1 MARARA
7 TARITGKGQV
17 QVPQV
22 VRQTIGADI
31 GDDLIF
37 VLTDEG
43 KVVVEV
49 LKRARLSELGG
60 SLPTGHPFVG
70 TDEEEAAVR
79 DRVASRTARGEEA

>member
-1 MARARA
+1 MTRA

-17 QVPQV
+17 QVPRV
-22 VRQTIGADI
+22 VRQSIGAEI

-37 VLTDEG
+37 VVTDEG

-60 SLPTGHPFVG
+60 SLPTGRPFAG
-70 TDEEEAAVR
+70 IEEEEAAVR
-79 DRVASRTARGEEA
+79 ERVARRTARGEGA

>member
-1 MARARA
+1 MTRV

-17 QVPQV
+17 QIPRV
-22 VRQTIGADI
+22 VRQRIGAEI

-37 VLTDEG
+37 IVTDEG

-49 LKRARLSELGG
+49 VKRMRLLELGG
-60 SLPTGHPFVG
+60 SLPTGRPFAG

-79 DRVASRTARGEEA
+79 ERVASRSSRP